1 MPETLMS
8 TLVDIRLVTLTALS
22 FYLTAQCLNTES
34 LMKAVVSYLRV
45 STWSATKKP

>member
-8 TLVDIRLVTLTALS
+8 TLVDLRLAMLTALS

-34 LMKAVVSYLRV
+34 LMKAVLFHFRV
-45 STWSATKKP
+45 